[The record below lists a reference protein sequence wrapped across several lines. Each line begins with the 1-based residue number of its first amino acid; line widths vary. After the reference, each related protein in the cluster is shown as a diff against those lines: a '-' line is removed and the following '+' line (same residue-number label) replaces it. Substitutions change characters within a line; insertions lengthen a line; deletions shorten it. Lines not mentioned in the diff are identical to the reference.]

1 MAQPPPP
8 RNYSDLCTNPK
19 VTGLAGSGA
28 YRQVITKAYSRWTA
42 AGNQTLSND
51 ELLTEIL
58 CNLGATKMVGG
69 ILAFVAMPEHP
80 EGVAQVVHNVREY
93 RGHGPFRQA
102 VFAYVG
108 DVQEF
113 DIEVTK
119 FSTSI
124 LDPVSTVDVYK
135 DIDKHL

>member
-8 RNYSDLCTNPK
+8 RSYTKLCRDPK
-19 VTGLAGSGA
+19 ATGLADPAA
-28 YRQVITKAYSRWTA
+28 YRQVITEAYSRWTA

-80 EGVAQVVHNVREY
+80 EGVA
-93 RGHGPFRQA
+93 
-102 VFAYVG
+102 
-108 DVQEF
+108 
-113 DIEVTK
+113 
-119 FSTSI
+119 
-124 LDPVSTVDVYK
+124 
-135 DIDKHL
+135 